1 MIENK
6 LVIHSKNVVTGNL
19 DLTIYQHVENVT
31 KIGVSTNTGL
41 FGFLFVKE
49 DWTNGFGFELV
60 FELVFELG
68 FVDLLVYAI
77 LNIE

>member
-49 DWTNGFGFELV
+49 DL
-60 FELVFELG
+60 
-68 FVDLLVYAI
+68 
-77 LNIE
+77 